1 MRQTLRNL
9 RDMEAMETVTLVIL
23 SGLTLGAMYAL
34 SSVGLSLIWGGLGM
48 LNMAH
53 GSLLAIG
60 GYSCYAIIVYLGFP
74 PLLAI
79 PLAIG
84 TGGLVG
90 FLLYIVIVK
99 YMFHH
104 PAFETNIII
113 ATIGLAILAE
123 NIILKIFGAYPFRQ
137 PLTVES
143 GFRIGEILVPFQNL
157 IILAVSVVMVIGVA
171 TFLARSRSGRAIRA
185 TALNQDAALLMGV
198 PIRKIF
204 AQLMIASGAL
214 AAVSGV
220 MLSSVTTLSP
230 TMGDAPMTK
239 AFVIVAV
246 AGLRNVYGAFF
257 AAFMLGMFEATMQF
271 SLGVRFAFPAM
282 LLLVMFTLILRPFGI
297 FGRETVTRN

>member
-1 MRQTLRNL
+1 
-9 RDMEAMETVTLVIL
+9 METITLVVL

-34 SSVGLSLIWGGLGM
+34 SAIGLSLIWGALGM

-60 GYSCYAIIVYLGFP
+60 GYSCYAIIVYLGLP

-79 PLAIG
+79 PLAIVA
-84 TGGLVG
+84 GGLAG
-90 FLLYIVIVK
+90 LLLYVAIVK

-113 ATIGLAILAE
+113 ATIGLAILSE
-123 NIILKIFGAYPFRQ
+123 NIILKLFGAYPFRQ
-137 PLTVES
+137 PLTVEG
-143 GFRIGEILVPFQNL
+143 GFRVGEILVPYQNL
-157 IILAVSVVMVIGVA
+157 VIVAVSVVMAIGVA
-171 TFLARSRSGRAIRA
+171 TFLGRSRSGRAIRA

-198 PIRKIF
+198 PIRRVF

-220 MLSSVTTLSP
+220 MLSSITTLSP

-246 AGLRNVYGAFF
+246 AGLRNVYGAFY
-257 AAFMLGMFEATMQF
+257 AAFLLGMFEATMQF

-282 LLLVMFTLILRPFGI
+282 LVLVVFTLILRPYGI

>member
-1 MRQTLRNL
+1 
-9 RDMEAMETVTLVIL
+9 METITLVIL

-34 SSVGLSLIWGGLGM
+34 SAIGLSLIWGALGM

-60 GYSCYAIIVYLGFP
+60 GYSCYAIIIYLGLA

-79 PLAIG
+79 PLAIVA
-84 TGGLVG
+84 GGIVG
-90 FLLYIVIVK
+90 FLLYVVIVK

-113 ATIGLAILAE
+113 ATIGLAILSE
-123 NIILKIFGAYPFRQ
+123 NVILKLFGAYPFRQ
-137 PLTVES
+137 PLSVEG
-143 GFRIGEILVPFQNL
+143 GFRIGEILVPYQNL
-157 IILAVSVVMVIGVA
+157 IIIFVSVMMAISVA
-171 TFLARSRSGRAIRA
+171 TFLGRSRTGRAIRA

-198 PIRKIF
+198 PIRKVF
-204 AQLMIASGAL
+204 AQLMVASGAL

-220 MLSSVTTLSP
+220 MLSSITTLSP

-282 LLLVMFTLILRPFGI
+282 MLLVVFTLILRPYGI
-297 FGRETVTRN
+297 FGRETITRN